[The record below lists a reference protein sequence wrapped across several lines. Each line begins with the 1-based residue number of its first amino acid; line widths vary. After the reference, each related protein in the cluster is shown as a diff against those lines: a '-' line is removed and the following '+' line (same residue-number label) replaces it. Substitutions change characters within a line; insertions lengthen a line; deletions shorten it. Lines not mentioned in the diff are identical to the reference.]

1 MIKIK
6 YLMATAI
13 LSLAVTG
20 CSGSVDTQSEQ
31 PPSYIYNNSGNMLH
45 NSNAQ
50 LTIKKL
56 ETFCNRY
63 PSGPYIQQAQI
74 DLIYAY
80 YKNDNFSMALEL
92 IDRFIRA
99 NPDHK
104 NIDYVIYIRGLTN
117 MARDKNFL
125 QDFMG
130 INRSDR
136 DLIYTKNAL
145 QDFKQLL
152 QNYPQ
157 STYATETKKHLSYLR
172 ERQAQYE
179 LSVAEFYSQ
188 RKAYVAVINRV
199 KSILR
204 DYPNT
209 KAIHKALPLME
220 NACRKLKLPIKT
232 YQEEKE

>member
-6 YLMATAI
+6 YLMATTI
-13 LSLAVTG
+13 LSLGAIG
-20 CSGSVDTQSEQ
+20 CSGSVNTQSEQ
-31 PPSYIYNNSGNMLH
+31 PPSYIYNNAGNILH
-45 NSNAQ
+45 DGNVQS
-50 LTIKKL
+50 TIQKL

-63 PSGPYIQQAQI
+63 PYGPYIQQAQI
-74 DLIYAY
+74 NLIYAY
-80 YKNDNFSMALEL
+80 YKNDNLSMALEL

-125 QDFMG
+125 QDFIG

-152 QNYPQ
+152 QNYPK
-157 STYATETKKHLSYLR
+157 STYAEETKKHLSYLR

-179 LSVAEFYSQ
+179 LSIAEFYSQ
-188 RKAYVAVINRV
+188 RKAYLAVINRV
-199 KSILR
+199 EGILR

-209 KAIHKALPLME
+209 KAIHQALPLME
-220 NACRKLKLPIKT
+220 HAYRQLKLPINT
-232 YQEEKE
+232 YQADKS